1 VEPTPEITL
10 RQRIASLVTDYT
22 FEDVVS
28 ALSVQ
33 AQDNARVAYTESLAR
48 QEMGGGV
55 MTRSTL
61 RTKTRRHRRSP
72 SSHPRHPEDRQQTQ
86 LTSGEPQ

>member
-1 VEPTPEITL
+1 MKETQVEPTPEITL

-33 AQDNARVAYTESLAR
+33 AQDNARVAYTENLAR

-55 MTRSTL
+55 MTRSTSGRRL
-61 RTKTRRHRRSP
+61 DATAEVLQATLAILKTISRLS
-72 SSHPRHPEDRQQTQ
+72 
-86 LTSGEPQ
+86 